1 MKDNN
6 LRTAVVVGGN
16 RIPFAKSGG
25 AYASASNQD
34 MLTAALDGLVARFG
48 LAGQQVADR
57 GGQDLGVGAGV
68 RARVGAEDLARTGD
82 EGGGGD
88 GGGVQAQEEHPTS
101 VVPAPGG
108 ASRLSRAAGARPP
121 SADRSP

>member
-1 MKDNN
+1 MVLHVMVLPVMVRPGAGADEDP
-6 LRTAVVVGGN
+6 VEVGAG
-16 RIPFAKSGG
+16 
-25 AYASASNQD
+25 D
-34 MLTAALDGLVARFG
+34 AA
-48 LAGQQVADR
+48 AGQQVADR

-121 SADRSP
+121 SAGRSP